1 MTVATE
7 RRLSIAEYL
16 AYEDG
21 SGDRFELVD
30 GELFKMALG
39 TGASH
44 FCDEYNYSSRFA
56 IKSQRMEKL
65 YRGRNCDDPR
75 RTTKSKRLFK
85 RDCKDPIC

>member
-30 GELFKMALG
+30 GELVKM
-39 TGASH
+39 TGLMGHDRISWIRVTQSA
-44 FCDEYNYSSRFA
+44 
-56 IKSQRMEKL
+56 
-65 YRGRNCDDPR
+65 
-75 RTTKSKRLFK
+75 
-85 RDCKDPIC
+85 